1 MLTVRKAVVAEYN
14 TSIASGIAR
23 LVSFVQSSIF
33 SSLDFTV
40 DLSNLGDILVDMV
53 QSKPEFRIP

>member
-14 TSIASGIAR
+14 TLIASGIAR
-23 LVSFVQSSIF
+23 LVSFVLSSIF